1 VSQHEAGDGGGGLD
15 TRDHDH
21 REKRRRARRANA
33 QSPHRSP
40 HPAAAAA
47 IKRFAN
53 FDFTDRMVYTASDT
67 VVNGEDWNAGFLD
80 SALDKYKKKRKGI
93 KRGAQPK
100 QAPPA
105 HAVAL

>member
-1 VSQHEAGDGGGGLD
+1 VSQHEGRDGGSHEA
-15 TRDHDH
+15 RDQDR

-47 IKRFAN
+47 TKRFAH

-105 HAVAL
+105 QAVAL